1 MNHDIYF
8 VYATTLTGEETRT
21 DICNDWASAR
31 KSMMKHRRRGI
42 QSRALIIDTTNE
54 QTQNRS
60 LFAPIYYTI

>member
-1 MNHDIYF
+1 MSNDIYF
-8 VYATTLTGEETRT
+8 VYTTTPTGEETRT
-21 DICNDWASAR
+21 DICKDWSSAR
-31 KSMMKHRRRGI
+31 KAMMKQRRRGI